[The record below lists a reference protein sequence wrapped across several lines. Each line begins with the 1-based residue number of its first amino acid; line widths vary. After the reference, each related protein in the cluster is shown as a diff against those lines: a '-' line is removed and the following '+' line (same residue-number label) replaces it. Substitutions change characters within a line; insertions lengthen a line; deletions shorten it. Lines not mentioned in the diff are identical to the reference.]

1 MGEKMSDK
9 GKARRIFAAFVVL
22 GLVGAA
28 CAGGGDSADTPV
40 PGSGAQDSATETNR
54 EDGAQD
60 NESAAPKHGGVLR
73 FVMSGS
79 ITGMHPFI
87 TGATNDSVP
96 LFAIYDTLTAPNLST
111 YEIEPA
117 ILESWSTSDDGLEW
131 VLNVRRG
138 VEFHDGSAM
147 TAADVAYS
155 INEARAESAPRTASL
170 LTAIEEVVVVDEHTV
185 TLKMSTRD
193 SYLPKVFVDVRVI
206 QDGGLDR
213 DFTDAPIGTGPFK
226 FVRWERNQGMDF
238 VRNDNYWNGDLPYL
252 DGVRVDFVPESAAQ
266 VARMVNDEGDLMSGA
281 SFAQI
286 TQLDA
291 AGLVRHVP
299 PGGQPIGFYDMRINT
314 RREPWS
320 DQRVRQALNY
330 ALDRDVIKT
339 ALGGNLKATANPVF
353 TSLTEFFNED
363 APTYDHD
370 PERARQLLSEAGYGN
385 GVDGG
390 VMLVHPDLGVDYEIA
405 SELIQAQ
412 AAAVGINIELRQ
424 VDVATWVDLVFNQ
437 GDFDIGYSGTVP
449 RTDEYDLIAHIWAKV
464 HGQATGWEEQNPE
477 FFERLRLVRAM
488 TDSEEYA
495 TEIRELQRIGLEG
508 SAVIVVGGR
517 ELPSYSQSRVQGF
530 IPHVRGIMVLNEVW
544 ME

>member
-1 MGEKMSDK
+1 
-9 GKARRIFAAFVVL
+9 
-22 GLVGAA
+22 
-28 CAGGGDSADTPV
+28 
-40 PGSGAQDSATETNR
+40 
-54 EDGAQD
+54 
-60 NESAAPKHGGVLR
+60 
-73 FVMSGS
+73 
-79 ITGMHPFI
+79 MHPFI
-87 TGATNDSVP
+87 TGATNDATALVQ
-96 LFAIYDTLTAPNLST
+96 IYDTLTRPNLET
-111 YEIEPA
+111 YEVEPR
-117 ILESWSTSDDGLEW
+117 LVESWSTSDDGLEW
-131 VLNVRRG
+131 TLNVRRD

-155 INEARAESAPRTASL
+155 INQARDESAPRTASL
-170 LTAIEEVVVVDEHTV
+170 LTAIEEVVVVDDHTIV
-185 TLKMSTRD
+185 MKMSSRD
-193 SYLPKVFVDVRVI
+193 SYIPAAFFDVRVL

-226 FVRWERNQGMDF
+226 FVRWERNQGIDF
-238 VRNDNYWNGDLPYL
+238 ERNDNYWDGDLPYL

-266 VARMVNDEGDLMSGA
+266 VARLANDEGDLLGGA

-286 TQLDA
+286 TQLEA

-314 RREPWS
+314 RVEPWS

-330 ALDRDVIKT
+330 ALDREVIKR
-339 ALGGNLKATANPVF
+339 ALGGFMKPTANPVF
-353 TSLTEFFNED
+353 ASLTEFYNED
-363 APTYDHD
+363 APTFDHD
-370 PERARQLLSEAGYGN
+370 PERARQLLLEAGYED

-405 SELIQAQ
+405 SEVIQSQ

-477 FFERLRLVRAM
+477 FFRRLGAVRAM
-488 TDSEEYA
+488 TDSQEYA
-495 TEIRELQRIGLEG
+495 GEIRELQRIGLEG

-517 ELPSYSQSRVQGF
+517 ELPAYSQSRVQGF
-530 IPHVRGIMVLNEVW
+530 IPHVRGFVVLTDVW

>member
-1 MGEKMSDK
+1 MRSK
-9 GKARRIFAAFVVL
+9 GRARRSFAALAVV
-22 GLVGAA
+22 GLIVAA
-28 CAGGGDSADTPV
+28 CAGGDSAETPESGSDGQDAATDTK
-40 PGSGAQDSATETNR
+40 QN
-54 EDGAQD
+54 DGVQD

-73 FVMSGS
+73 LVMGGS

-87 TGATNDSVP
+87 TGATNDATALVQ
-96 LFAIYDTLTAPNLST
+96 IYDTLTRPNLET
-111 YEIEPA
+111 YELEPR
-117 ILESWSTSDDGLEW
+117 LVESWSTSDDGLEW
-131 VLNVRRG
+131 TLNVRRD

-155 INEARAESAPRTASL
+155 INQARDESAPRTAPL
-170 LTAIEEVVVVDEHTV
+170 LTAIEEVVVVDDHTIV
-185 TLKMSTRD
+185 MKMSSRD
-193 SYLPKVFVDVRVI
+193 SYIPAAFFDVRVL

-226 FVRWERNQGMDF
+226 FVRWERNQGIDF
-238 VRNDNYWNGDLPYL
+238 ERNDNYWDGDLPYL

-266 VARMVNDEGDLMSGA
+266 VARLANDEGDLLGGA

-286 TQLDA
+286 TQLEA

-314 RREPWS
+314 RVEPWS

-330 ALDRDVIKT
+330 ALDREVIKR
-339 ALGGNLKATANPVF
+339 ALGGFMKPTANPVF
-353 TSLTEFFNED
+353 ASLTEFYNED
-363 APTYDHD
+363 APTFDHD
-370 PERARQLLSEAGYGN
+370 PERARQLLLEAGYED

-405 SELIQAQ
+405 SEVIQSQ

-477 FFERLRLVRAM
+477 FFRRLGAVRAI
-488 TDSEEYA
+488 TDSQEYA
-495 TEIRELQRIGLEG
+495 GEIRELQRIGLEG

-517 ELPSYSQSRVQGF
+517 ELPAYSQSRVQGF
-530 IPHVRGIMVLNEVW
+530 IPHVRGFVVLTDVW